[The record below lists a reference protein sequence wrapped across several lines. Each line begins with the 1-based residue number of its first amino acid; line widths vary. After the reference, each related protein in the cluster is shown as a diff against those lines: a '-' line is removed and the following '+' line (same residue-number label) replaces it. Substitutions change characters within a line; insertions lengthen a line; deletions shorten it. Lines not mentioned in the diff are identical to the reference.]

1 MEPRPLPPSRS
12 GLLDQGLS
20 LHDFILAVF
29 QEEKKNRGLEELAE
43 PGPPSVS
50 EAAQNEVDESKSH
63 LSFHEGKGFPVYM
76 VLSTNTLA
84 RGRLSSRIEQTHA
97 QILDLLLTTV

>member
-1 MEPRPLPPSRS
+1 MISSWLFFKRK
-12 GLLDQGLS
+12 
-20 LHDFILAVF
+20 
-29 QEEKKNRGLEELAE
+29 KKNRGLEELAE